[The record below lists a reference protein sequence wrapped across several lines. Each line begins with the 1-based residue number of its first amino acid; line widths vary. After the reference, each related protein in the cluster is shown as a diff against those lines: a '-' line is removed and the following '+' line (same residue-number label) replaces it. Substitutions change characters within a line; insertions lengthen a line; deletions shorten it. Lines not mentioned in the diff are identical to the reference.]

1 MNEKFILL
9 CAFCS
14 WKKISD
20 LKDDVVELNNDSMS
34 GKKYKCE
41 KCGRAIV
48 PKKIKDPQSELNKK
62 IKEKEIEEENKN
74 WMKENVEFRK
84 NFLKDKNE

>member
-9 CAFCS
+9 CTFCS

-20 LKDDVVELNNDSMS
+20 LTDVVELKNDSMS
-34 GKKYKCE
+34 GVKYKCE

-48 PKKIKDPQSELNKK
+48 AKKIKDPQSELNKK
-62 IKEKEIEEENKN
+62 IKEKEIAEENKK
-74 WMKENVEFRK
+74 WMEENIEFRNK
-84 NFLKDKNE
+84 FNKDKNE